1 MKAILGKKLG
11 MTQLFNEQGVQP
23 VTLISAGPCT
33 VTQVKNIE
41 KDGYAAIQL
50 GYGAIP
56 EKKVK
61 KSQKGKAFTHLREF
75 EPQEGE
81 ELKAEDVVSVSVF
94 AEGDKVIVSS
104 TSKGKGFQG
113 GVKRWGFHGRNATHG
128 VKHEERELGSVGH
141 TGISRVVR
149 GKKMPGHMGVDRVTT
164 KGLKVIKVDEA
175 NSVIAIKGA
184 VPGAVG
190 TIVEIKG

>member
-113 GVKRWGFHGRNATHG
+113 
-128 VKHEERELGSVGH
+128 
-141 TGISRVVR
+141 
-149 GKKMPGHMGVDRVTT
+149 
-164 KGLKVIKVDEA
+164 
-175 NSVIAIKGA
+175 
-184 VPGAVG
+184 
-190 TIVEIKG
+190 